1 MKVSWDDDIPNT
13 WKNKNVPNHQSAIN
27 GDIQKLLVLC
37 HGKIPIEN
45 DDWGYPYDSGKLH
58 TDIGDTQP
66 KKVQWLWGYIKVIYY
81 IDI

>member
-1 MKVSWDDDIPNT
+1 MEKQTCSKPPIS
-13 WKNKNVPNHQSAIN
+13 NKWGYPKIV
-27 GDIQKLLVLC
+27 GLC

-66 KKVQWLWGYIKVIYY
+66 KKVQWL
-81 IDI
+81 